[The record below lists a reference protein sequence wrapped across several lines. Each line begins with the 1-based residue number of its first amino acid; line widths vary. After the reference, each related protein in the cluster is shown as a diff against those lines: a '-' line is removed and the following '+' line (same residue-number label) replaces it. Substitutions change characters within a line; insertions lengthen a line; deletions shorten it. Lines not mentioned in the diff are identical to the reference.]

1 MQIDKYRLYNVFS
14 DDYFEALLAEK
25 EEWLRGNYRIAEI
38 ENYPAGIVISHLES
52 GTCFESSYIMQQG
65 ILTVD
70 LPISLLP
77 SLVQNPLQVL
87 MNEKDIAKIC
97 HVPVEYMLVGETQAS
112 DPERVPAVDKQDEEP
127 IKPEVDPAPELENK
141 AEPTFLVSASTNN
154 LHVLFG
160 HDALTNAPLNW
171 EPTNTAK
178 FMNTNTGIIG
188 TMGTGKTQFTKSVIT
203 QLYRNQVDN
212 VNSAPIGMLI
222 FDYKSDYVDD
232 KFLDATHAKKYKLFR
247 LPYNPL
253 SLYGDTPML
262 PIHTAAGFSETMS
275 RAYGL
280 GKKQQLRLEN
290 LILESYAA
298 AGIHPEDPSTWSR
311 PAPTIDDVWAL
322 FLEQEKVEEDS
333 LYAALSKLA
342 RFKIFESEPE
352 KMTSLYELVD
362 GITVVEL
369 AGYPSEIQNLVV
381 ALTLDLFYSQMQKK
395 GKPDV
400 AGDFRQITKMI
411 LVDEADNFMSQNFP
425 SLRKILKEGREYG
438 VGVILSTQDITHFQT
453 GENDYS
459 SYVLTWVIH
468 RVAKIRPQEL
478 KAMFGVNDKNDQ
490 ERLMETINKLDKHYS
505 LYIDGAKKIVKMRD
519 RAFWELLYQ

>member
-1 MQIDKYRLYNVFS
+1 QPEQPEQSEVS
-14 DDYFEALLAEK
+14 
-25 EEWLRGNYRIAEI
+25 
-38 ENYPAGIVISHLES
+38 S
-52 GTCFESSYIMQQG
+52 GLP
-65 ILTVD
+65 LT
-70 LPISLLP
+70 
-77 SLVQNPLQVL
+77 
-87 MNEKDIAKIC
+87 
-97 HVPVEYMLVGETQAS
+97 
-112 DPERVPAVDKQDEEP
+112 
-127 IKPEVDPAPELENK
+127 
-141 AEPTFLVSASTNN
+141 
-154 LHVLFG
+154 VLFG
-160 HDALTNAPLNW
+160 HEAMTHKPLNW

-203 QLYRNQVDN
+203 QLYRNQNDN
-212 VNSAPIGMLI
+212 VNGAPIGMLI

-232 KFLDATHAKKYKLFR
+232 KFVNETAAKKHKLFK

-290 LILESYAA
+290 LILESYAT
-298 AGIHPEDPSTWSR
+298 AGIQPEDPSTWNR

-322 FLEQEKVEEDS
+322 FLDQEKVEEDS

-395 GKPDV
+395 GKPEIQ
-400 AGDFRQITKMI
+400 GDFRQITKMI

-438 VGVILSTQDITHFQT
+438 VGVVLSTQDITHFQT

-459 SYVLTWVIH
+459 SYVLSWVIH

-478 KAMFGVNDKNDQ
+478 KAMFGVNEKAEQ
-490 ERLMETINKLDKHYS
+490 EKLMETINKLEKHYS

-519 RAFWELLYQ
+519 RAFWELLA